1 MNERYSRTSWE
12 VKLVIREK
20 YDTTAS
26 SYDTLYRD
34 EQHVKYSHIP
44 IHAMPKENDIILD
57 MGCGTGLFFEY
68 LLLGGFK
75 FKYYVGL
82 DISINMLRIFKDKIT
97 PINANI
103 DLICAD
109 VEYPPLRSS
118 SFNKVYLITVVDL
131 LVNRFN
137 TLKEVKDILKD
148 NGLVIYSILKERSE
162 HLREC
167 KDVIYIDVK

>member
-1 MNERYSRTSWE
+1 MNERFSHTSWE
-12 VKLVIREK
+12 AKLVIREK

-26 SYDTLYRD
+26 SYDILYRN
-34 EQHVKYSHIP
+34 EQYIKYSNIP
-44 IHAMPKENDIILD
+44 RHAMPKENDIILD
-57 MGCGTGLFFEY
+57 MGCGTGLFLEY
-68 LLLGGFK
+68 LFLGGFK

-82 DISINMLRIFKDKIT
+82 DISINMLRVFKGKID
-97 PINANI
+97 PVSVDI

-109 VEYPPLRSS
+109 AEHPPFRNY

-131 LVNRFN
+131 LVDKSN

-148 NGLVIYSILKERSE
+148 KGLIIYSILKEKSL

-167 KDVIYIDVK
+167 KDIIYINGK